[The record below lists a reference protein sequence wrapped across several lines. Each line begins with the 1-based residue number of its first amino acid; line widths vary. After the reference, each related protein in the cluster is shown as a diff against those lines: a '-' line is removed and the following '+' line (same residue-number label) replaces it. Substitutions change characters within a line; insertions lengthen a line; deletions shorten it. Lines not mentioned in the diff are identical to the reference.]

1 MQRSVVPQE
10 DIASFL
16 HHASCRPDESIVN
29 SQVECEPF
37 VMRPT
42 RDLTKLRG
50 GNGLLKPSDH
60 QVMVRSPTVA
70 DMSWPLAAWA
80 RHGKEAG
87 REGGLTRWAMTL
99 SSKISGQFFRISWTV
114 CHHSASVSTG
124 RVRAV
129 G

>member
-70 DMSWPLAAWA
+70 DMSWSLAPWEGG
-80 RHGKEAG
+80 RQGG
-87 REGGLTRWAMTL
+87 REGSRG
-99 SSKISGQFFRISWTV
+99 
-114 CHHSASVSTG
+114 G
-124 RVRAV
+124 R
-129 G
+129 